1 MLTLNPSSGL
11 PPRVCAEWQRKS
23 FAHFPDDLALYREPE
38 TMTAAENAA
47 VAFILYLKNQL
58 MIGTATVST
67 ENIKVGPWLERF
79 ISLDNNPR
87 AARIMM
93 EGSPY
98 SAETIELYR
107 EKYVRY
113 IKGDPFCGLKMAEI
127 EQTDVLAFSGRL
139 GLKEKVKSRG
149 GGIIAG
155 TRTYEIAIRFIRM
168 AFKEYGTTHE
178 NWRNPFERIKAPK
191 ARQARE
197 PDILEENEFRKLFK
211 PGIIP
216 DPLDRALAAAMFWG
230 GLRRGE
236 IIGLKPEDLDWR
248 IPRIIIRHAWQR
260 YDNPEARSLG
270 DPKWHKIREI
280 PFPRQLQA
288 AIRELWASYGEHEF
302 VFCDA
307 KGGLPGAKYMQR
319 KLPYWLKAAG
329 IDLGGRR
336 IVPHGSRHSLASALE
351 DDGVPLRQIQD
362 MLGHSDLKTTKRYL
376 HDTADHIN
384 KMGKKIEKMGQS
396 DESQDG
402 GIYRATGSG

>member
-1 MLTLNPSSGL
+1 MPCRNYHGL
-11 PPRVCAEWQRKS
+11 SKS
-23 FAHFPDDLALYREPE
+23 FAHFPDELALYQEPE
-38 TMTAAENAA
+38 TMTAMENAA
-47 VAFILYLKNQL
+47 VAFIHYLKIQL
-58 MIGTATVST
+58 MTGTATAGT
-67 ENIKVGPWLERF
+67 DNIKVGPWLERF

-107 EKYVRY
+107 GNYVRY
-113 IKGDPFCGLKMAEI
+113 IKGDPVCDLKMVEV

-139 GLKEKVKSRG
+139 GLKEKEKGRG

-155 TRTYEIAIRFIRM
+155 TRTYEITIRFIRM

-178 NWRNPFERIKAPK
+178 NWRNPFDRIKAPK

-197 PDILEENEFRKLFK
+197 PDILEEDEIRKLFE

-260 YDNPEARSLG
+260 YNSPESRSLG
-270 DPKWHKIREI
+270 DPKWHKTREI
-280 PFPRQLQA
+280 AFPWQLQE
-288 AIRELWASYGEHEF
+288 AIRELWAACGEHEF

-307 KGGLPGAKYMQR
+307 QGSLPGARYMQR
-319 KLPYWLKAAG
+319 RLPCWLEAAG

-351 DDGVPLRQIQD
+351 EGGVPLRQIQD

-384 KMGKKIEKMGQS
+384 KMGKKIEKMGQP
-396 DESQDG
+396 DEPRGNGMS
-402 GIYRATGSG
+402 RTAMSG